1 MFSLIVGSVRE
12 IRRIFITVVGFTIC
26 NINLIE
32 YLLLGLKGRSL
43 DQHADR
49 GERFYGLRNALIM
62 TLLSIEILS
71 CNGHVTEK
79 KEREF

>member
-12 IRRIFITVVGFTIC
+12 IRRIFITIVGFTIC

-32 YLLLGLKGRSL
+32 YLILGLKGRSL

-49 GERFYGLRNALIM
+49 R
-62 TLLSIEILS
+62 EILW
-71 CNGHVTEK
+71 VA
-79 KEREF
+79 ERPDNDPPEY